1 MQKTSLSTLSARTA
15 ERLGNIFANPWR
27 RLMVLILAVL
37 AGFFFSSVIFT
48 TAGARADW
56 DITAA
61 AICLLAGEVISLY
74 AYRQR
79 GPQPFWVPTLNF
91 FKIGFIYGSFLE
103 AFKLGS

>member
-27 RLMVLILAVL
+27 RLMVLILAIL
-37 AGFFFSSVIFT
+37 GGFFFSSVVFT
-48 TAGARADW
+48 TAGARSDW

-61 AICLLAGEVISLY
+61 AVSSLAVEAVSLY

-79 GPQPFWVPTLNF
+79 GPNPFWIPVLNF